1 MPRTMQRVFGLIGAL
16 GLVAILA
23 MPVAAQNEAFV
34 RVVHASPDAPNV
46 DVWVDGETVL
56 TDVPFTAVSDYLTL
70 PAGTYNVQ
78 VTATG
83 STDPVIDADL
93 TLEAGISY
101 TVAATGLLADI
112 TATVLTD
119 DRMPADGQAKLRVFH
134 ASPSA
139 PAEVDVAVTDGP
151 ILVEAL
157 AYPEATGYLT
167 VDAGTYP
174 LEIRAAGDEA
184 AALSLEATLEAGQ
197 NYTAIAM
204 DDPKARPESGHRR
217 DRGDGRR
224 CRTRRWRSRRCRS
237 RSWAW
242 RSLAWHSSRRCRW
255 RPAASAADRARSAVG
270 GGI

>member
-1 MPRTMQRVFGLIGAL
+1 MPRTIQRALGLVGAL
-16 GLVAILA
+16 GLVAVMA

-46 DVWVDGETVL
+46 DVWVEGEIVL
-56 TDVPFTAVSDYLTL
+56 ADVPFTAVSDYLAL

-93 TLEAGISY
+93 TLEASTSY

-119 DRMPADGQAKLRVFH
+119 DRTPVDGQAKLRVFH

-157 AYPEATGYLT
+157 AYSEATGYLT
-167 VDAGTYP
+167 VDAGRYP
-174 LEIRAAGDEA
+174 LEIRGAGDEM
-184 AALSLEATLEAGQ
+184 AALTLEATLEAGQ

-204 DDPKARPESGHRR
+204 DDPDAEVPVQVIVATEAMAASPDTAMTATATPIALIGLVLVVLAAATAMPIAVR
-217 DRGDGRR
+217 
-224 CRTRRWRSRRCRS
+224 RTR
-237 RSWAW
+237 A
-242 RSLAWHSSRRCRW
+242 
-255 RPAASAADRARSAVG
+255 
-270 GGI
+270 

>member
-1 MPRTMQRVFGLIGAL
+1 MPRTIRRAL
-16 GLVAILA
+16 ALVAATGLLA
-23 MPVAAQNEAFV
+23 IAAVPAAAQNEAFV

-93 TLEAGISY
+93 ALEAGTSY
-101 TVAATGLLADI
+101 TVAATGMLADI

-119 DRMPADGQAKLRVFH
+119 DRTPADGQAKLRVFH

-157 AYPEATGYLT
+157 AYPEATAYLT

-174 LEIRAAGDEA
+174 LEIRAAGEEA

-204 DDPKARPESGHRR
+204 DDPEGEAGVQVIVATEAMADMPNTGMEQPTTSVAIVGLALVGLAVVTATPLAVRR
-217 DRGDGRR
+217 VRG
-224 CRTRRWRSRRCRS
+224 
-237 RSWAW
+237 
-242 RSLAWHSSRRCRW
+242 
-255 RPAASAADRARSAVG
+255 
-270 GGI
+270 

>member
-1 MPRTMQRVFGLIGAL
+1 
-16 GLVAILA
+16 
-23 MPVAAQNEAFV
+23 MPVAAQDEAFV

-93 TLEAGISY
+93 TLEAGTSY

-112 TATVLTD
+112 TATVLID
-119 DRMPADGQAKLRVFH
+119 DRVPAAGQAKLRVFH

-157 AYPEATGYLT
+157 AYPEATDYLT

-174 LEIRAAGDEA
+174 LEIRAAGEEA

-204 DDPKARPESGHRR
+204 DDPDAEIPVQVIVATEAMAVSP
-217 DRGDGRR
+217 D
-224 CRTRRWRSRRCRS
+224 T
-237 RSWAW
+237 A
-242 RSLAWHSSRRCRW
+242 LAQ
-255 RPAASAADRARSAVG
+255 PTAPLALIGLALVGLATVSALPMAVRRARS
-270 GGI
+270 

>member
-1 MPRTMQRVFGLIGAL
+1 MPRTIRRALGLVGAL
-16 GLVAILA
+16 GLTAVLA
-23 MPVAAQNEAFV
+23 LPVAAQNEAFV

-56 TDVPFTAVSDYLTL
+56 NDVPFTAVSDYLTL

-101 TVAATGLLADI
+101 TVAATGPLADI

-119 DRMPADGQAKLRVFH
+119 DRVPADGQAKLRVFH

-139 PAEVDVAVTDGP
+139 PAEVDVAVTEGP

-157 AYPEATGYLT
+157 AYPQATGYLA
-167 VDAGTYP
+167 VDPGTYP
-174 LEIRAAGDEA
+174 LEIRAAGGEE
-184 AALSLEATLEAGQ
+184 AALSLEAALETGQ

-204 DDPKARPESGHRR
+204 DDPESEAGVQVIVA
-217 DRGDGRR
+217 
-224 CRTRRWRSRRCRS
+224 TE
-237 RSWAW
+237 AI
-242 RSLAWHSSRRCRW
+242 AQMPNTAM
-255 RPAASAADRARSAVG
+255 PAAPATPLVLIGLALACGAVLTVGPLAVRRARS
-270 GGI
+270 

>member
-1 MPRTMQRVFGLIGAL
+1 MPRTIQRALGLIGSL
-16 GLVAILA
+16 GLLAMMA
-23 MPVAAQNEAFV
+23 MPVSAQNEAFV

-56 TDVPFTAVSDYLTL
+56 TDVPFTAVSDYLAL

-93 TLEAGISY
+93 TLEASTSY

-139 PAEVDVAVTDGP
+139 PPEVDVAVTDGP

-174 LEIRAAGDEA
+174 LEIRAAADEM
-184 AALSLEATLEAGQ
+184 AALTLEATLEAGQ

-204 DDPKARPESGHRR
+204 DDPDAEVPVQVIVATEAMAASPDTAMTASTTQIALIGLAMVGLAIATALPVAAR
-217 DRGDGRR
+217 
-224 CRTRRWRSRRCRS
+224 RSR
-237 RSWAW
+237 A
-242 RSLAWHSSRRCRW
+242 
-255 RPAASAADRARSAVG
+255 
-270 GGI
+270 

>member
-1 MPRTMQRVFGLIGAL
+1 MPRTIQRALSVLGGL
-16 GLVAILA
+16 GLVAIMA

-93 TLEAGISY
+93 TLEAGTSY

-119 DRMPADGQAKLRVFH
+119 DRMPTDGQAKLRVFH

-167 VDAGTYP
+167 VEAGTYP
-174 LEIRAAGDEA
+174 LEIRAAGSPD

-204 DDPKARPESGHRR
+204 DDPEAEAGVQVIVATEAMAGMPNTAMAQPTTPLAIIGLALV
-217 DRGDGRR
+217 GLAFAAALPLA
-224 CRTRRWRSRRCRS
+224 TRRVRS
-237 RSWAW
+237 
-242 RSLAWHSSRRCRW
+242 
-255 RPAASAADRARSAVG
+255 
-270 GGI
+270 

>member
-1 MPRTMQRVFGLIGAL
+1 MPRTIQRALSVLGGL
-16 GLVAILA
+16 GLVAIMA

-93 TLEAGISY
+93 TLEAGTSY

-119 DRMPADGQAKLRVFH
+119 DRMPTDGQAKLRVFH

-167 VDAGTYP
+167 VEAGTYP
-174 LEIRAAGDEA
+174 LEIRAAGSPD

-204 DDPKARPESGHRR
+204 DDPEAEAGVQVIVATEAMAGMPNTAMAQPTTPVAIIGLALV
-217 DRGDGRR
+217 GLAFAAALPLA
-224 CRTRRWRSRRCRS
+224 TRRVRS
-237 RSWAW
+237 
-242 RSLAWHSSRRCRW
+242 
-255 RPAASAADRARSAVG
+255 
-270 GGI
+270 

>member
-1 MPRTMQRVFGLIGAL
+1 MSRIVRRAGGLLVSL
-16 GLVAILA
+16 GLVAVIA
-23 MPVAAQNEAFV
+23 TPVAAADEAYV

-56 TDVPFTAVSDYLTL
+56 IDVPFTAVSDYLEL

-93 TLEAGISY
+93 TLEAGTSY

-119 DRMPADGQAKLRVFH
+119 DRAPADGQAKLRVFH

-139 PAEVDVAVTDGP
+139 PSEVDVAVTDGSV
-151 ILVEAL
+151 LVEAL
-157 AYPEATGYLT
+157 AYPEATAYLT

-174 LEIRAAGDEA
+174 LEIRAAGEEA

-204 DDPKARPESGHRR
+204 DDPEGEAGVQVIVATEAMASMPNTALSQPSAGTTGLVLLGLAFVMMAFGTGLHAVARRV
-217 DRGDGRR
+217 
-224 CRTRRWRSRRCRS
+224 
-237 RSWAW
+237 
-242 RSLAWHSSRRCRW
+242 
-255 RPAASAADRARSAVG
+255 RA
-270 GGI
+270 

>member
-1 MPRTMQRVFGLIGAL
+1 MPRTIQRALGLVGAL
-16 GLVAILA
+16 GLLTVVA
-23 MPVAAQNEAFV
+23 MPAAAQDEANV

-70 PAGTYNVQ
+70 PGGTYNVQ

-93 TLEAGISY
+93 TLEAGVSY

-119 DRMPADGQAKLRVFH
+119 DRVPAEGQAKLRVFH
-134 ASPSA
+134 ASPGA

-157 AYPEATGYLT
+157 AYPQATAYLT

-174 LEIRAAGDEA
+174 LEIRAAGEDA

-204 DDPKARPESGHRR
+204 DDP
-217 DRGDGRR
+217 DGDAGVQVIVA
-224 CRTRRWRSRRCRS
+224 TE
-237 RSWAW
+237 AMAAMPNTAVVQPGVPVALIGPVLVA
-242 RSLAWHSSRRCRW
+242 LAAILSVSMAVR
-255 RPAASAADRARSAVG
+255 RARA
-270 GGI
+270 

>member
-1 MPRTMQRVFGLIGAL
+1 MLLGTLAL
-16 GLVAILA
+16 TAAVAA
-23 MPVAAQNEAFV
+23 PVAAADEAFV

-46 DVWVDGETVL
+46 DIWVDGEPAL
-56 TDVPFTAVSDYLTL
+56 TDVPFTAVSDYLAL
-70 PAGTYNVQ
+70 PAGTHNVQ

-83 STDPVIDADL
+83 TTDPVIDADVEL
-93 TLEAGISY
+93 AAGTSY

-139 PAEVDVAVTDGP
+139 PAEVDIAVTDGP

-157 AYPEATGYLT
+157 AYPEATDYLA

-174 LEIRAAGDEA
+174 LEIRAAGDDA

-204 DDPKARPESGHRR
+204 DDPDGEAGVQVIVATEAMADMPNTAMPQPALPLAAIGVALIGLALVPVLTPAVRR
-217 DRGDGRR
+217 V
-224 CRTRRWRSRRCRS
+224 
-237 RSWAW
+237 
-242 RSLAWHSSRRCRW
+242 
-255 RPAASAADRARSAVG
+255 RA
-270 GGI
+270 

>member
-1 MPRTMQRVFGLIGAL
+1 MPRTIQRALGLIGSL
-16 GLVAILA
+16 GLLAMMA
-23 MPVAAQNEAFV
+23 MPVSAQNEAFV

-56 TDVPFTAVSDYLTL
+56 TDVPFTAVSDYLAL

-93 TLEAGISY
+93 TLEASTSY

-139 PAEVDVAVTDGP
+139 PPEVDVAVTDGP

-157 AYPEATGYLT
+157 AYPDATGYLT

-174 LEIRAAGDEA
+174 LEIRAVGDES
-184 AALSLEATLEAGQ
+184 AALTLEATLEAGQ

-204 DDPKARPESGHRR
+204 DDPDAEVPVQVIVATEAMAASPDTAMTASTTQIALIGLAMVGLAIATALPVAAR
-217 DRGDGRR
+217 
-224 CRTRRWRSRRCRS
+224 RSR
-237 RSWAW
+237 A
-242 RSLAWHSSRRCRW
+242 
-255 RPAASAADRARSAVG
+255 
-270 GGI
+270 

>member
-1 MPRTMQRVFGLIGAL
+1 MPRTIQRALGLVGAL
-16 GLVAILA
+16 GLASVLA
-23 MPVAAQNEAFV
+23 MPVAARDEAFV
-34 RVVHASPDAPNV
+34 RVAHASPDAPNV
-46 DVWVDGETVL
+46 DIWVDGESVL
-56 TDVPFTAVSDYLTL
+56 TDVPFTAVSDYLAL

-93 TLEAGISY
+93 DVEAGVSY
-101 TVAATGLLADI
+101 TVAATGPLADI

-119 DRMPADGQAKLRVFH
+119 DRAPAAGQAKLRVFH

-157 AYPEATGYLT
+157 AYPEATAYLT

-174 LEIRAAGDEA
+174 LEIRAAGDGA
-184 AALSLEATLEAGQ
+184 AALSLEAALEAGQ

-204 DDPKARPESGHRR
+204 DDPDSEAGVQVIVATEAMTEMPSTAMAQPGAPVALV
-217 DRGDGRR
+217 GLVLV
-224 CRTRRWRSRRCRS
+224 
-237 RSWAW
+237 A
-242 RSLAWHSSRRCRW
+242 LAATTALPMAVR
-255 RPAASAADRARSAVG
+255 RARS
-270 GGI
+270 

>member
-1 MPRTMQRVFGLIGAL
+1 MTRTHRRAL
-16 GLVAILA
+16 GLVASLGLVALA
-23 MPVAAQNEAFV
+23 ASPVAAQDEAFV

-56 TDVPFTAVSDYLTL
+56 TDVPFTAVSEYLAL
-70 PAGTYNVQ
+70 RAGTYNVQ

-93 TLEAGISY
+93 TLEAGTSY
-101 TVAATGLLADI
+101 TVAATGQLADI
-112 TATVLTD
+112 AATVLTD
-119 DRMPADGQAKLRVFH
+119 DRSPADGQSKLRVFH

-157 AYPEATGYLT
+157 AFPQATAYLT

-204 DDPKARPESGHRR
+204 DDPDSEAGVQVIVATEAMAEMPNTAMAQPMTSIALIG
-217 DRGDGRR
+217 
-224 CRTRRWRSRRCRS
+224 
-237 RSWAW
+237 
-242 RSLAWHSSRRCRW
+242 LALIGLAGVTALPVAMR
-255 RPAASAADRARSAVG
+255 RARA
-270 GGI
+270 

>member
-1 MPRTMQRVFGLIGAL
+1 MPRTIRRALGVIGAL
-16 GLVAILA
+16 GLIAVVTV
-23 MPVAAQNEAFV
+23 PVAAQNEAFV

-56 TDVPFTAVSDYLTL
+56 TDVPFAAVSDYLTL

-83 STDPVIDADL
+83 STDAVIDADL
-93 TLEAGISY
+93 TLEAGASY

-204 DDPKARPESGHRR
+204 DDPESEAGVQVIIATEAMAEMPNTAVAQPTMSVALI
-217 DRGDGRR
+217 GLALVGLALTAALALA
-224 CRTRRWRSRRCRS
+224 TRRVRS
-237 RSWAW
+237 
-242 RSLAWHSSRRCRW
+242 
-255 RPAASAADRARSAVG
+255 
-270 GGI
+270 

>member
-1 MPRTMQRVFGLIGAL
+1 MHRTIQRAIGLLAGV
-16 GLVAILA
+16 GLVAALA
-23 MPVAAQNEAFV
+23 APVAAQNEAFV
-34 RVVHASPDAPNV
+34 RVAHASPDAPNV

-56 TDVPFTAVSDYLTL
+56 TDVPFTTVSDYLAL
-70 PAGTYNVQ
+70 PAGTHNVQ

-93 TLEAGISY
+93 TLDAGVSY

-119 DRMPADGQAKLRVFH
+119 DRTPAEGQAKLRVFH
-134 ASPSA
+134 ASPTA

-157 AYPEATGYLT
+157 AYPEATEYLT

-174 LEIRAAGDEA
+174 LEIRAAGEPS
-184 AALSLEATLEAGQ
+184 AALSVEATLEAGE

-204 DDPKARPESGHRR
+204 DDPDAAVQVIIATEALAESPN
-217 DRGDGRR
+217 
-224 CRTRRWRSRRCRS
+224 TAMASPT
-237 RSWAW
+237 
-242 RSLAWHSSRRCRW
+242 L
-255 RPAASAADRARSAVG
+255 PAALIGLALVALAIVTALPSAIRRVRA
-270 GGI
+270 

>member
-1 MPRTMQRVFGLIGAL
+1 MPRTIQRALSVLGAL
-16 GLVAILA
+16 GLVAIMA
-23 MPVAAQNEAFV
+23 MPVAAQNEAFI

-93 TLEAGISY
+93 TLEAGTSY

-174 LEIRAAGDEA
+174 LEIRAAGSPD
-184 AALSLEATLEAGQ
+184 AALSLDATLEAGQ

-204 DDPKARPESGHRR
+204 DDPEAEAGVQVIVATEAMAEMPNTAMAQPTTPMALIGLALVGLAFVAAMPLAIRR
-217 DRGDGRR
+217 V
-224 CRTRRWRSRRCRS
+224 RS
-237 RSWAW
+237 
-242 RSLAWHSSRRCRW
+242 
-255 RPAASAADRARSAVG
+255 
-270 GGI
+270 

>member
-1 MPRTMQRVFGLIGAL
+1 MPRTIRRAL
-16 GLVAILA
+16 GLLGATALLAVLA
-23 MPVAAQNEAFV
+23 MPVAAQDEAFV

-93 TLEAGISY
+93 TLEAGTSY
-101 TVAATGLLADI
+101 TVAATGVLADI
-112 TATVLTD
+112 TATLLVD
-119 DRMPADGQAKLRVFH
+119 DRAPAAGQAKLRVFH

-157 AYPEATGYLT
+157 AYPEATDYLT

-174 LEIRAAGDEA
+174 LEIRSAGEEA

-204 DDPKARPESGHRR
+204 DDPDSEVPVQVIVATEAMAVSP
-217 DRGDGRR
+217 D
-224 CRTRRWRSRRCRS
+224 T
-237 RSWAW
+237 A
-242 RSLAWHSSRRCRW
+242 LAAPTAPVALIGLVLVGLATVTALPMAVR
-255 RPAASAADRARSAVG
+255 RARN
-270 GGI
+270 

>member
-1 MPRTMQRVFGLIGAL
+1 MPRTIQRALSVLGGL
-16 GLVAILA
+16 GLVAIMA

-56 TDVPFTAVSDYLTL
+56 TDVPFTAVSDYLAL

-93 TLEAGISY
+93 TLEAGTSY

-174 LEIRAAGDEA
+174 LEIRAAGSPD

-204 DDPKARPESGHRR
+204 DDPEGEAGVQVIIATEAMAEVPNTAMGQPTTLVALI
-217 DRGDGRR
+217 GLALVGLAFVAALPLA
-224 CRTRRWRSRRCRS
+224 TRRVRS
-237 RSWAW
+237 
-242 RSLAWHSSRRCRW
+242 
-255 RPAASAADRARSAVG
+255 
-270 GGI
+270 